1 MDDQR
6 QEAPMTAL
14 KPDPIGR
21 TALAVEI
28 TNRLRQM
35 ILEGVRLPFAEPGR
49 LPKALTLPEYPVEPA
64 ALRFWRE
71 GECSRMLAAG
81 LLEPGCMDDY
91 IHPAFFI
98 PKAFGTSL
106 SLSGNANVALYGF
119 ILFYVLCLG
128 ITWFYYTRKKA
139 EIPC

>member
-1 MDDQR
+1 MPSLPQDQQR
-6 QEAPMTAL
+6 IQIE
-14 KPDPIGR
+14 R
-21 TALAVEI
+21 ES
-28 TNRLRQM
+28 
-35 ILEGVRLPFAEPGR
+35 
-49 LPKALTLPEYPVEPA
+49 A
-64 ALRFWRE
+64 ATVGFT
-71 GECSRMLAAG
+71 SAIAAYG
-81 LLEPGCMDDY
+81 
-91 IHPAFFI
+91 AFFI